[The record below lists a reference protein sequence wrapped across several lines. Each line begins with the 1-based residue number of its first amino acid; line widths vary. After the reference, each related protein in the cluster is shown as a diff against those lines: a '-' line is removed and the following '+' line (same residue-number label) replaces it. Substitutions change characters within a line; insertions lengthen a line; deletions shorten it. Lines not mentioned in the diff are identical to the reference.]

1 MEDIRKFA
9 KDMLSMDAAQLTKA
23 LPAALAKVK
32 KVGFIKL
39 VKDAEAKELL
49 PNIREKIKTMESS
62 DLQSMMPIVM
72 PIMLDAMTELIGASG
87 DAKDE
92 LEDIGNLTI
101 NIVVPD
107 FMTLAIIIAD
117 GKFKAQSTAGAEPDL
132 TIDMDKEAWFKLVRG
147 EADPVS
153 AYMAGDLHMTGEMT
167 KAMQLRGLFDI
178 LSDEYDVDIGGFA
191 GM

>member
-1 MEDIRKFA
+1 MEEIRKFA
-9 KDMLSMDAAQLTKA
+9 KEMLSMNAAQLTKA
-23 LPAALAKVK
+23 LPSAIDKIK
-32 KVGFIKL
+32 KVGFVKL
-39 VKDAEAKELL
+39 VKDKDAKELL
-49 PNIREKIKTMESS
+49 PNIREKIKALDVK
-62 DLQSMMPIVM
+62 DLETLIPIVM
-72 PIMLDAMTELIGASG
+72 PVLLDGMTELIGASG

-107 FMTLAIIIAD
+107 FVTLAIIIKD
-117 GKFKAQSTAGAEPDL
+117 GVFKAQSTAGAEPDL
-132 TIDMDKEAWFKLVRG
+132 TIDMDKEAWFKLMRG

-153 AYMAGDLHMTGEMT
+153 SYMAGELHMTGEMT

-178 LSDEYDVDIGGFA
+178 LSDEYDFDIGSMA